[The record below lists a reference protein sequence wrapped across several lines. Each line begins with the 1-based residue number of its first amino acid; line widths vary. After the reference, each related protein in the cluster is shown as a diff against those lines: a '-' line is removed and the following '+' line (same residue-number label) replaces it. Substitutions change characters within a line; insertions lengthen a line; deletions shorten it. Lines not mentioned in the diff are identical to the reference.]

1 MQHLYSE
8 ILVPTDFSESAAHA
22 LRHAIRVARTTG
34 ARITLLHAGSVPGYA
49 AYDIGGY
56 GAPYPETLMTLQK
69 QVAAEQ
75 KHALEKLA
83 AEEIPN
89 DVPHRTVLREE
100 WTPDAILAAAKECS
114 ADLICMGSHG
124 RTGLG
129 RVLLGSV
136 TERVISRSEVPVLVC
151 R

>member
-1 MQHLYSE
+1 MQVFSE

-22 LRHAIRVARTTG
+22 LRHAIRLARATG
-34 ARITLLHAGSVPGYA
+34 ARITLLHAGVIPGTA

-56 GAPYPETLMTLQK
+56 GAPYPETLAALQK
-69 QVAAEQ
+69 QMAAEQ

-83 AEEIPN
+83 KEEIPE
-89 DVPHRTVLREE
+89 DVTYRTVLREE
-100 WTPDAILAAAKECS
+100 WTPDAVLAEAKACK
-114 ADLICMGSHG
+114 ADLVCMGSHG
-124 RTGLG
+124 RTGIG

-136 TERVISRSEVPVLVC
+136 TERVISKAEIPVMVC